1 MKVSVNGGAE
11 SGGSGGKWWKVVES
25 GGKCEEW

>member
-25 GGKCEEW
+25 VKSGEE